1 MIMLLLYNDELNIF
15 RFTIDKSQRTLTEFQ
30 LAALHEKYQAQG
42 GNIDLIGWANMAKN
56 NPNVDVMYLPV
67 QKTA

>member
-15 RFTIDKSQRTLTEFQ
+15 RLTIDKTEKVLTEFQ

-42 GNIDLIGWANMAKN
+42 GNIDLVGWAVMAKS